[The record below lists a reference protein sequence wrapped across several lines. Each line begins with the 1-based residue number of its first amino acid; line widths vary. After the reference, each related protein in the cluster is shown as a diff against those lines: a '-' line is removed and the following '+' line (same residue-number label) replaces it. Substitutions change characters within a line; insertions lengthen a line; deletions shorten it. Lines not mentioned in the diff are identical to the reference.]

1 MFKRLKAIQ
10 ARYQTKRATSVSD
23 LTQAAAQQPID
34 VAKTLQKMSQQK
46 LDIFN
51 NPKLLKSYLNTYNV
65 LSYNIRA
72 DSTNSKIV

>member
-34 VAKTLQKMSQQK
+34 IAKTLQKMSQQK